1 MINQTQPVRIALTD
15 DHVLV
20 RYALA
25 ELINGFGDCQVIHQ
39 SSNGKE
45 LVQAMEQGVTPQ
57 LIILDLHMPEMNGF
71 ETAHWLRNNRPDVHI
86 IMLTNFDSELSMIR
100 LLQAGV
106 RGFLKKDISPAELR
120 FAIQSVMQV
129 GYYYSNA
136 TTGKIM
142 SLFRD
147 AESSNL
153 STLQKNMLS
162 DQEIRFMKL
171 ACSDL
176 TYKEIAMKMELSPR
190 SVDSIRDQLFVKLD
204 VRSRVGLSILA
215 MRHGIEA
222 L

>member
-1 MINQTQPVRIALTD
+1 MITQKQPVRIALTD

-20 RYALA
+20 RCALA

-39 SSNGKE
+39 SSNGRE
-45 LVQAMEQGVTPQ
+45 LVQAIEQGVIPQ
-57 LIILDLHMPEMNGF
+57 VIILDLHMPEMNGF
-71 ETAHWLRNNRPDVHI
+71 ETAHWLRNNQPDVYI
-86 IMLTNFDSELSMIR
+86 IMLSNFDSELSMIR

-106 RGFLKKDISPAELR
+106 RGFLKKDIVPAELR

-153 STLQKNMLS
+153 SSLQKNMLS

-176 TYKEIAMKMELSPR
+176 TYKEIAMKMGLSPR

-204 VRSRVGLSILA
+204 VRSRVGLSMVA
-215 MRHGIEA
+215 MRHGIES